1 MKFECKE
8 ISIVDEELG
17 CTVSFRENKDSY
29 DYENEQSINQIL
41 SSIGQYILLQRTY
54 PEDEFEK
61 DYYYFESSESDKS
74 GKLIDF
80 TIDLCRTQFVMALNK
95 ELYEIQLNID
105 DPTFEKLKTVLTI
118 ITNGRE
124 QLNFLD

>member
-8 ISIVDEELG
+8 ISIVDEEFG

-74 GKLIDF
+74 GKLKDF

>member
-8 ISIVDEELG
+8 ISIVDEEFG